1 MDAFKRITIQQAK
14 QLCDE
19 GAVMVDIRDPES
31 FANGRP
37 TGAIHLDN
45 HSLAEFIAQADLDAP
60 TIVTCYHGH
69 SSQSAAAYLHSQ
81 DFSELYS
88 MDGGFQEW
96 ELVFPTLIER
106 GVEAETE

>member
-1 MDAFKRITIQQAK
+1 MDAFKRISTEQAK
-14 QLCDE
+14 KLCDE
-19 GAVMVDIRDPES
+19 GAVMVDIRDPDA
-31 FANGRP
+31 FASGHP
-37 TGAIHLDN
+37 TGAVHIDN

-88 MDGGFQEW
+88 MDGGFEAWAQ
-96 ELVFPTLIER
+96 VFPKLIKR
-106 GVEAETE
+106 VAE

>member
-1 MDAFKRITIQQAK
+1 MDVFKRINVTQAQ
-14 QLCDE
+14 QLCSE

-31 FANGRP
+31 FASGRP
-37 TGAIHLDN
+37 AGAIHLDN
-45 HSLAEFIAQADLDAP
+45 HSLAEFIAHADLDVP
-60 TIVTCYHGH
+60 TIVICYHGH

-96 ELVFPTLIER
+96 EHIFPTLIER
-106 GVEAETE
+106 GTEAE

>member
-1 MDAFKRITIQQAK
+1 MDAFKRITVQQAK

-19 GAVMVDIRDPES
+19 QGAVLVDIRDPES
-31 FANGRP
+31 FASGRP
-37 TGAIHLDN
+37 AGAIHLDN
-45 HSLAEFIAQADLDAP
+45 HSLAEFIAQADLDVP

-96 ELVFPTLIER
+96 EQVFPNLIER
-106 GVEAETE
+106 GS

>member
-1 MDAFKRITIQQAK
+1 MDAFKRINVTQAQ
-14 QLCDE
+14 QLCAD

-31 FANGRP
+31 FASGHP
-37 TGAIHLDN
+37 AGAIHLDN
-45 HSLAEFIAQADLDAP
+45 QSLAEFIAQADLDVP

-88 MDGGFQEW
+88 MDGGFEEW
-96 ELVFPTLIER
+96 ARLLPELVER
-106 GVEAETE
+106 GTD

>member
-1 MDAFKRITIQQAK
+1 MDAFKRITIEQAK
-14 QLCDE
+14 QLCDA

-37 TGAIHLDN
+37 SGAIHLDN
-45 HSLAEFIAQADLDAP
+45 HSLAEFIAHADLDVP

-69 SSQSAAAYLHSQ
+69 ASQSAAAYLHSQ

-88 MDGGFQEW
+88 MDGGFEAWAQTY
-96 ELVFPTLIER
+96 PDLIER
-106 GVEAETE
+106 SQ